1 MMVGF
6 PCKTHEIWIVYNYK
20 YTLIYEI
27 HINMV
32 DFYKFIIA
40 TGCQGCAIHYAG
52 GLVIVVVVMVVQYIL
67 LVVWWLWQL

>member
-1 MMVGF
+1 
-6 PCKTHEIWIVYNYK
+6 
-20 YTLIYEI
+20 
-27 HINMV
+27 MV

-52 GLVIVVVVMVVQYIL
+52 GLVIVVVVMVVQHIL